1 MPVRPPRRSLGLPGL
16 TGRRLAAAFLLVA
29 MALGCGATREALRP
43 AQDGARRLAAFRF
56 RTPVEGPVS
65 SGFGGRG
72 AGHHAGVDILA
83 PRGVPV
89 RASEGG
95 TVVHAGSGMRGY
107 GNAVVIDHGGG
118 VTTLYGHLEAIRVE
132 SGDAVPAGAV
142 IGTVGRSGNA
152 TTYHV
157 HFEIRVDGESV
168 DPLAQLTS

>member
-1 MPVRPPRRSLGLPGL
+1 
-16 TGRRLAAAFLLVA
+16 
-29 MALGCGATREALRP
+29 
-43 AQDGARRLAAFRF
+43 
-56 RTPVEGPVS
+56 
-65 SGFGGRG
+65 
-72 AGHHAGVDILA
+72 
-83 PRGVPV
+83 
-89 RASEGG
+89 
-95 TVVHAGSGMRGY
+95 MRGY

-168 DPLAQLTS
+168 DPLAQLRS